1 MLYRPLGKTGYDV
14 SGVVY
19 GGVISTDV
27 PQADSDRYV
36 AWSIE
41 RGINYFDIAPSYGN
55 AEEQLGRSLKPYRK
69 NVYVACKTLER
80 TREGVLKELTR
91 SLALMHTDW
100 FDLYQLHAMTTP
112 EDVET
117 AFGPGGAM
125 EVLLELKQQGVIRKL
140 GFSAHSEYAA
150 LKCLELYDFD
160 TVLFPTSY
168 QLHMHEG
175 IGRALKA
182 EKARKGFG
190 LLGMK
195 SLIDRAWKN
204 DNERKASGYLK
215 SWCKPFCADE
225 GALRLAG
232 MKYAV
237 QHLGADVL
245 LPPGNFECYRFMAE
259 HVKQAFSDPIFAD
272 EQVALKA
279 RYQEG
284 KTWPFFLKN
293 NGNWEVA

>member
-36 AWSIE
+36 AWSIDQ
-41 RGINYFDIAPSYGN
+41 GVNYFDIAPSYGN
-55 AEEQLGRSLKPYRK
+55 GEEQLGKSLKPYR
-69 NVYVACKTLER
+69 NGVYLACKTTER
-80 TREGVLKELTR
+80 SREVALKDINRSMEL
-91 SLALMHTDW
+91 LHTDH
-100 FDLYQLHAMTTP
+100 FDLFQLHAMTTP
-112 EDVET
+112 EDVEA
-117 AFGPGGAM
+117 AFASGGIM
-125 EVLLELKQQGVIRKL
+125 ELLLQMKQQGVIRKL
-140 GFSAHSEYAA
+140 GFSAHSEQAA
-150 LKCLELYDFD
+150 LKCLALYDFD

-168 QLHMHEG
+168 QLDMNEG

-182 EKARKGFG
+182 EKEKKGFG

-204 DNERKASGYLK
+204 DQEKQQSGYLK
-215 SWCKPFCADE
+215 SWCRPFSADE
-225 GALRLAG
+225 GPLRIAG

-245 LPPGNFECYRFMAE
+245 VPPGNFECYAFMVE
-259 HVKQAFSDPIFAD
+259 HVKQAFNDPLFAD

-279 RYQEG
+279 QFEAGRD
-284 KTWPFFLKN
+284 WPFFLKN